1 MKHAVVECVRRL
13 AGVLM
18 GAVLAAVAVLPDPAV
33 AAEPVTE
40 RLHVADPYLELRTGP
55 GRGYPVFFVVARHE
69 WVEVE
74 LRFTDWFKVRTEAG
88 KAGWVHRRQLET
100 TLTEAGGRKTFRDI
114 LLDDYLVRRVQLG
127 ASWGRFKSEPML
139 KLYTSYRFSD
149 TLSAE
154 GTLAQVQGVFS
165 GTDFWHVDAMAEP
178 WSDRRLS
185 PFFGIGVGRFKNF
198 PNLSLVDATVTNS
211 NLANATIGAR
221 YHLTDRFVVRV
232 DYTLYTAFLS
242 DTRSAEYKAFTAGL
256 SFFF

>member
-1 MKHAVVECVRRL
+1 
-13 AGVLM
+13 
-18 GAVLAAVAVLPDPAV
+18 
-33 AAEPVTE
+33 
-40 RLHVADPYLELRTGP
+40 
-55 GRGYPVFFVVARHE
+55 
-69 WVEVE
+69 
-74 LRFTDWFKVRTEAG
+74 
-88 KAGWVHRRQLET
+88 VHRRQLET

-127 ASWGRFKSEPML
+127 ASWGRFKTEPVL